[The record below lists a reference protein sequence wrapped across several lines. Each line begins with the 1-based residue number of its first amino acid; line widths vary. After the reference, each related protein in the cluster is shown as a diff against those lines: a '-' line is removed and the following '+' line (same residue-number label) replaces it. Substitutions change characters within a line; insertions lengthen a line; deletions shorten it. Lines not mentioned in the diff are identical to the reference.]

1 MTACTAPEEPLR
13 VGVLAWP
20 PYDLAYLALEEDL
33 LDPEQFNLVSFQT
46 PSELVRSFRYGLI
59 DVMFTT
65 SHFAVSMLHEV
76 GDTRVI
82 YLIDTSLGGDALL
95 ARPGVDADDLK
106 GARIGVEVAPLG
118 MYTLMRALD
127 VLGLDRDEVEIVNI
141 DTADQFDAWSDRE
154 IDALVTYEPTRSRLL
169 DQGAVEVFSSKSIPN
184 EILDVIVVKERTI
197 NAYRGA
203 LVALVG
209 GLDRATSA
217 YRRDPE
223 ATTQIM
229 ARRQAMSVE
238 RFSRAMAGVEL
249 FDLSANLDMMTG
261 ENRQLLDALE
271 KQCRAMT
278 KAGMLVGTPDLK
290 RLIDSSIVEEAAR
303 R

>member
-1 MTACTAPEEPLR
+1 M
-13 VGVLAWP
+13 GVLAWP
-20 PYDLAYLALEEDL
+20 PYDLAYLALEEGL
-33 LDPEQFNLVSFQT
+33 LDPRQFSLVSFQT

-65 SHFAVSMLHEV
+65 SHFAVSTLHEV
-76 GDTRVI
+76 GDTRII

-95 ARPGVDADDLK
+95 ARPGLDADDLK
-106 GARIGVEVAPLG
+106 GARVGVEVAPLG
-118 MYTLMRALD
+118 MYTLIRALD

-169 DQGAVEVFSSKSIPN
+169 DQGAVELFNSKSIPN

-197 NAYRGA
+197 DAHRGT
-203 LVALVG
+203 LVRFIR

-217 YRRDPE
+217 YRSDPA
-223 ATTQIM
+223 ATMQIM
-229 ARRQAMSVE
+229 ARRQAISVE
-238 RFSRAMAGVEL
+238 RFGRAMSGVDL

-261 ENRQLLDALE
+261 ENRKLLGALE
-271 KQCRAMT
+271 KQCRVMT
-278 KAGMLVGTPDLK
+278 KAGMLVGTPNLE
-290 RLIDSSIVEEAAR
+290 RLIDSSIVEAAAR

>member
-1 MTACTAPEEPLR
+1 M
-13 VGVLAWP
+13 GVLAWP

-65 SHFAVSMLHEV
+65 SHFAVSMVHEV

-154 IDALVTYEPTRSRLL
+154 IDALVTYEPTRSRLM
-169 DQGAVEVFSSKSIPN
+169 DQGAVELFSSKSIPN
-184 EILDVIVVKERTI
+184 EILDVIVVKEHTI

-278 KAGMLVGTPDLK
+278 KAGMLVGTPDLQ

>member
-1 MTACTAPEEPLR
+1 M
-13 VGVLAWP
+13 GVLAWP